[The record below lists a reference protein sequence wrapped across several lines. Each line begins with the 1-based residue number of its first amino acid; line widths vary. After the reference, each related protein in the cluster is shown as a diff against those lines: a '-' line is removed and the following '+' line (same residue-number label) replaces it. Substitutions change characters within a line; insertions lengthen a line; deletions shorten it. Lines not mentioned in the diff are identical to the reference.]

1 MFGGKIQGHGEGLSG
16 FAENA
21 EKHVCHRAVAARA
34 VEASDIVLNV
44 GDKGTEGDRAVGG
57 PGIVDQNNDGDLET
71 EDQDV
76 ERADYGHASAQTGFF
91 KKPACDGI

>member
-1 MFGGKIQGHGEGLSG
+1 VFGGKIQGHGEGLSG

-21 EKHVCHRAVAARA
+21 EEEVCHRAVAARA

-57 PGIVDQNNDGDLET
+57 PGIVDPNDGGDLET
-71 EDQDV
+71 EDQNV
-76 ERADYGHASAQTGFF
+76 ERADDGHAAGEAGFF
-91 KKPACDGI
+91 KEPACDGI